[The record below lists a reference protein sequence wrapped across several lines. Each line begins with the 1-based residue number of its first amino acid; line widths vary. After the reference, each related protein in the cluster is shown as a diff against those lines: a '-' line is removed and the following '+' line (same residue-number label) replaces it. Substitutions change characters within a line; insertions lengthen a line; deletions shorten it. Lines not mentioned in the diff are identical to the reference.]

1 MNKQQ
6 YDQKIT
12 EQYNFELLVK
22 LLSKLSDEDDS
33 SLDDEIDNFEN
44 AILDSGY
51 GESYF
56 GVARSDWDNIEVLP
70 YSKAKFYAEY
80 YDGYQAP
87 FTVCIWNESLRKLE
101 ELLKESSPVLY
112 KEYITRI
119 TAGRIQ

>member
-1 MNKQQ
+1 MN
-6 YDQKIT
+6 

-22 LLSKLSDEDDS
+22 LLSKLSDEDS

-56 GVARSDWDNIEVLP
+56 KAPRSDWDNIEVIPDL
-70 YSKAKFYAEY
+70 KVKFYAEY

-112 KEYITRI
+112 KEYIARI
-119 TAGRIQ
+119 TVGKIE

>member
-56 GVARSDWDNIEVLP
+56 GVARSNWDNIEVLP
-70 YSKAKFYAEY
+70 YSKAKFYPEPSTIHCMY
-80 YDGYQAP
+80 
-87 FTVCIWNESLRKLE
+87 LE
-101 ELLKESSPVLY
+101 
-112 KEYITRI
+112 
-119 TAGRIQ
+119 

>member
-1 MNKQQ
+1 MN
-6 YDQKIT
+6 

-22 LLSKLSDEDDS
+22 LLSKLSDEDS

-56 GVARSDWDNIEVLP
+56 GIPRSDWDNIEVLP

-101 ELLKESSPVLY
+101 ELLKESSSVLY
-112 KEYITRI
+112 KEYIARST
-119 TAGRIQ
+119 GSWNK